1 MRYLTLRYV
10 LGVVD
15 TELPTAM
22 NSAIGMQMM
31 CAFMNLGNSF
41 AFSFL
46 RNAALKFDTAMRQG
60 AKVNIQQT
68 ILSPAAAKMSL
79 VTFQ

>member
-1 MRYLTLRYV
+1 MCYLTLRYV

-15 TELPTAM
+15 AELPT
-22 NSAIGMQMM
+22 AIGMQMM

-46 RNAALKFDTAMRQG
+46 RYVALKLDTAMRQG
-60 AKVNIQQT
+60 AKVNI
-68 ILSPAAAKMSL
+68 IINGFGPCGSENVSCDFPIH
-79 VTFQ
+79 